1 MSSADKS
8 GRRKGKTAGDSGG
21 RQRQT
26 QHGRNRARLH
36 ETDKSVRE
44 TQRVGDL
51 KDTAQE
57 ESSSLNPA
65 ALAAVATSG
74 RRSSRVHRLQFALQ

>member
-1 MSSADKS
+1 MRCH
-8 GRRKGKTAGDSGG
+8 RRIKAVEERGKQQEIPAGDKD
-21 RQRQT
+21 RQSM
-26 QHGRNRARLH
+26 GEIEH

-65 ALAAVATSG
+65 ALAAAAASG

>member
-1 MSSADKS
+1 MRCH
-8 GRRKGKTAGDSGG
+8 RRIKAVEERGKQQEIPAGDKD
-21 RQRQT
+21 RQSM
-26 QHGRNRARLH
+26 GEIEH
-36 ETDKSVRE
+36 ETE
-44 TQRVGDL
+44 RVGDL

>member
-1 MSSADKS
+1 MRCH
-8 GRRKGKTAGDSGG
+8 RRIKAVEERGKQQEIPAGDKD
-21 RQRQT
+21 RQSM
-26 QHGRNRARLH
+26 GEIEH

-57 ESSSLNPA
+57 ESSSNPA
-65 ALAAVATSG
+65 ALAAAATSG
-74 RRSSRVHRLQFALQ
+74 QRSSRVHHLQFALQ